1 MRGSKMDLKQIF
13 FDVFKQHVEQIKTF
27 DSPGIQEGKGSSR
40 RRRLKPST
48 KKKKVDR
55 S

>member
-1 MRGSKMDLKQIF
+1 MDLKQIF
-13 FDVFKQHVEQIKTF
+13 FDIFKQHVEQIKTF
-27 DSPGIQEGKGSSR
+27 DSPRIQEDRGSSR

-48 KKKKVDR
+48 KKKKFAK